1 MSRWS
6 KQSLRK
12 EQQKKNDI
20 ENESLTFPQNT
31 TLGHKMCRSNK
42 HQHALPN
49 YSLQLADI
57 KLDAELDH
65 FTEKVNQNAID
76 TDGMIDGR
84 RNNRPYSLAHC
95 LSKPD
100 ISMDERESC
109 KSTDHPC

>member
-57 KLDAELDH
+57 KLDAGS
-65 FTEKVNQNAID
+65 FYRK
-76 TDGMIDGR
+76 
-84 RNNRPYSLAHC
+84 
-95 LSKPD
+95 SKSKFYRHGWYD
-100 ISMDERESC
+100 
-109 KSTDHPC
+109 